1 MKLTRFIDDAY
12 RGLNRGRRLKS
23 QEGNPIFSLDD
34 LAERVGTRPSRAEV
48 QELLPQDPSTLERL
62 LESDPGN
69 KLQIIWGYISSIAAE
84 SSPEPLLLPAR
95 EYAGLELSRGTIIL
109 EKGSDHVGERMTG
122 GRIYLRQAAGDYLGH
137 EMTGGG
143 IVSPG
148 AGHYAFR
155 RMGGGLGVIKGDCG
169 NFLGLGCSGGRVV
182 CQGSCGERAGWLMS
196 AGSLRIHGDAGD
208 YLGLLMK
215 GGRITVFGRSGM
227 RAGWRMK
234 GGTIRGKDFGPEA
247 ADGVLGLD

>member
-1 MKLTRFIDDAY
+1 MKLTRFMDNAY

-23 QEGNPIFSLDD
+23 QEGDPIFSLED
-34 LAERVGTRPSRAEV
+34 LADKVGTRPSRADVE
-48 QELLPQDPSTLERL
+48 ELLPPDESTLEML
-62 LESDPGN
+62 LASDPGRKN
-69 KLQIIWGYISSIAAE
+69 QLIWGYISSIAAE
-84 SSPEPLLLPAR
+84 RNPEPLHLPAR
-95 EYAGLELSRGTIIL
+95 DYAGLELSRGTIIL
-109 EKGSDHVGERMTG
+109 DEGREHVGERMTG
-122 GRIYLRQAAGDYLGH
+122 GRIYLRQAAGDYLGQ

-143 IVSPG
+143 IVAPG

-169 NFLGLGCSGGRVV
+169 NFLGLGCCGGRVV

-215 GGRITVFGRSGM
+215 GGRITVFGRAGR

-234 GGTIRGKDFGPEA
+234 NGQIRAKEFGPEA